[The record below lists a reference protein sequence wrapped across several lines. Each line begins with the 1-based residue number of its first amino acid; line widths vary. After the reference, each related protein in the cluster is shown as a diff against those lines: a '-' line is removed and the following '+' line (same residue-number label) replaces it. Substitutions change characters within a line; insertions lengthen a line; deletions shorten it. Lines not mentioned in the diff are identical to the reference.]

1 MNIKDFDLNIEK
13 VLENWSISDA
23 IREIIANALDEMIL
37 TSTSDIQ
44 IFSSNDG
51 WHIRDFGRGLQY
63 KHLTQNENEEKLN
76 ADNLIG
82 KFGVGLKDAL
92 ATFDRHNVQVT
103 ILSKYGKITLDKS
116 PKYGFEDIIT
126 LHANIEKSTDGNF
139 IGTEFILKGCTKKDI
154 EDAKQLFLYF
164 LKPELLENTIIGDV
178 YVRQENMANIYI
190 NGVLVAQEPNF
201 LFSYNI
207 TSLTK
212 KIKNA
217 INRERTNVGRTA
229 YSDRVKDIL
238 LKCGS
243 KKIITLLTD
252 NLNSMSDGDTRD
264 ELMWVDVAS
273 HSAKLLSSFEDVVYM
288 TPRDFEE
295 LDAEKRDILNTSGK
309 KCIFVSDR
317 VFANVANT
325 VNFNGDFIGTMNTV
339 IEEYRNSYEYK
350 FIPYKLLTKQE
361 QNVFDTSNW
370 AIDFYDAKLY
380 KNKIVVSETI
390 RPDGTG
396 HKALGVWDANMQKI
410 VILREQL
417 SATDKFLGTLIHE
430 LVHAKKH
437 LVDVDRDFE
446 NELTNIIGSLATKCF
461 EQNNQLDTNKG
472 TRERLHNNLKNSLSN
487 LFGK

>member
-51 WHIRDFGRGLQY
+51 WHIRDYGRGLQY

-92 ATFDRHNVQVT
+92 ATFDRHNVQAT

-164 LKPELLENTIIGDV
+164 LKPELLESTIIGDV

-238 LKCGS
+238 LKCDS
-243 KKIITLLTD
+243 KKIINLLTE

-264 ELMWVDVAS
+264 ELLWVDVAS
-273 HSAKLLSSFEDVVYM
+273 HSAKLLSSYEDVVYM

-309 KCIFVSDR
+309 KMHIC
-317 VFANVANT
+317 
-325 VNFNGDFIGTMNTV
+325 
-339 IEEYRNSYEYK
+339 
-350 FIPYKLLTKQE
+350 
-361 QNVFDTSNW
+361 
-370 AIDFYDAKLY
+370 
-380 KNKIVVSETI
+380 
-390 RPDGTG
+390 
-396 HKALGVWDANMQKI
+396 
-410 VILREQL
+410 LRQ
-417 SATDKFLGTLIHE
+417 SICQCSKY
-430 LVHAKKH
+430 
-437 LVDVDRDFE
+437 
-446 NELTNIIGSLATKCF
+446 C
-461 EQNNQLDTNKG
+461 
-472 TRERLHNNLKNSLSN
+472 
-487 LFGK
+487 

>member
-243 KKIITLLTD
+243 KK
-252 NLNSMSDGDTRD
+252 N
-264 ELMWVDVAS
+264 
-273 HSAKLLSSFEDVVYM
+273 Y
-288 TPRDFEE
+288 
-295 LDAEKRDILNTSGK
+295 
-309 KCIFVSDR
+309 
-317 VFANVANT
+317 NV
-325 VNFNGDFIGTMNTV
+325 
-339 IEEYRNSYEYK
+339 
-350 FIPYKLLTKQE
+350 
-361 QNVFDTSNW
+361 
-370 AIDFYDAKLY
+370 
-380 KNKIVVSETI
+380 
-390 RPDGTG
+390 
-396 HKALGVWDANMQKI
+396 
-410 VILREQL
+410 
-417 SATDKFLGTLIHE
+417 
-430 LVHAKKH
+430 
-437 LVDVDRDFE
+437 
-446 NELTNIIGSLATKCF
+446 TNRQFK
-461 EQNNQLDTNKG
+461 
-472 TRERLHNNLKNSLSN
+472 
-487 LFGK
+487 